1 MDLGL
6 TDRVYVVTGA
16 SRGLGRAATEQLLAE
31 GARLVLCSR
40 DEEALAAVVEL
51 AASLGGEVLALPGDL
66 SDPELAG
73 RLCAAAMARFGRLDG
88 ALISVGGPP
97 AGGTEQ
103 VTDAQWRSAFETV
116 FLGPLRLAR
125 AVVETTTAEGS
136 SILFVLSTSVR
147 APIDGLA
154 ISNGLR
160 PGLAMVAK
168 TLADE
173 AGPRGVRV
181 NALMPGRVDTDRVR
195 QLDEASG
202 RPASTRRDWE
212 ARIPLRR
219 YGQPGEFGRVAAF
232 VLSPAASY
240 LTGAVI
246 PVDGG
251 LTRAL

>member
-16 SRGLGRAATEQLLAE
+16 SRGLGRAAAEQLLAE

-40 DEEALAAVVEL
+40 DQATLRDVEEL
-51 AASLGGEVLALPGDL
+51 AQALGGEVLALPGDL
-66 SDPELAG
+66 SDPDLAG
-73 RLCAAAMARFGRLDG
+73 RLCASAMARYGRLDG
-88 ALISVGGPP
+88 ALISIGGPP

-103 VTDAQWRSAFETV
+103 VTDDQWRSAFETV

-125 AVVETTTAEGS
+125 AVVEATSAEGS
-136 SILFVLSTSVR
+136 SVLFVLSTSVR
-147 APIDGLA
+147 APIEGLA

-160 PGLAMVAK
+160 PGLAMAAK

-181 NALMPGRVDTDRVR
+181 NALLPGRVDTDRVR
-195 QLDEASG
+195 QLDEATG

-219 YGQPGEFGRVAAF
+219 YGQPAEFGRVATF
-232 VLSPAASY
+232 LLSPAASY
-240 LTGAVI
+240 VTGAMV